1 MADPSDYRSAL
12 KLGQRAFRHAA
23 SRGDYPY
30 LPVLDDFVAS
40 EQMAQ
45 RAHLGLM
52 HIPTEHI
59 VGTRAVGRTTA
70 FASNFMP
77 LMSEN
82 SEFAIKW
89 ERLCEAHLDEGIR
102 DPVKVYEYLNRYYVE
117 EGNKRVS
124 VLKYFGAPSVYA
136 NVIRVLPKDLDDHP
150 IYKEYLEFYAHS
162 RVNYLEFSRPGG
174 YLRIQ
179 ELLGKKPGTRW
190 TEEDRQDFEGAFY
203 SFRAA
208 FEAEGGADVDATIGD
223 AMLAYLE
230 IFGYATLRTE
240 TIAQIRIS
248 LEKIW
253 EEIVLVEEEQPIEVK
268 VAPEEGDAKRLSVPF
283 LKPTPKV
290 LKVAFVHDETPE
302 LSGWT
307 YGHELGREYVQ
318 QVFQD
323 AIETRAYFDALDG
336 NPLTVI
342 EEAIDDGCTM
352 IFTTSPRLLPA
363 SLTAAVEHPKAT
375 ILNCSINQQHRYIRT
390 YYPRM
395 YEAKFIAGI
404 IAGALA
410 GTSDVGY
417 ICNYPIPGQV
427 AGINGFA
434 LGVACANPFAKVH
447 LEWSSLKDCEGVPEA
462 EERLIREGIW
472 ILSSQDQKCLADRD
486 GAAFGLTL
494 LTEGG
499 AVNLAQPMWYWG
511 AYYETLIRQNRD
523 RSLQTEYDTT
533 SRAVNYFWG
542 MSAGVVGMRYSD
554 EVPDATMK
562 LAKMLERGICAGLL
576 KPFRGP
582 LKAQGGR
589 EIISVD
595 QALSAGQ
602 IINMDWLNENV
613 VGAIPTWNELSD
625 IAKATVGIA
634 GVLAG

>member
-1 MADPSDYRSAL
+1 MAESSDYRSAL
-12 KLGQRAFRHAA
+12 RLGQRAFRRAVSQGRH
-23 SRGDYPY
+23 PY
-30 LPVLDDFVAS
+30 LPVLDDFLTG

-59 VGTRAVGRTTA
+59 VGTRAAGRTTA
-70 FASNFMP
+70 FARNFMP
-77 LMSEN
+77 LMAEN
-82 SEFAIKW
+82 TEFALKW

-124 VLKYFGAPSVYA
+124 VLKYFGSPSVYA
-136 NVIRVLPKDLDDHP
+136 NVTRVVPQNLDDHP
-150 IYKEYLEFYAHS
+150 IYKEYLQFYAAT
-162 RVNYLEFSRPGG
+162 RVNYLEFSRLGG

-190 TEEDRQDFEGAFY
+190 TDDDRREFEGAFY

-240 TIAQIRIS
+240 TIAQIRVS

-253 EEIVLVEEEQPIEVK
+253 EEIVLIEEEQPVDVK
-268 VAPEEGDAKRLSVPF
+268 LAPGEGEAKRLGVPF
-283 LKPTPKV
+283 IKTSPKL
-290 LKVAFVHDETPE
+290 LKVAFIHDETPE

-323 AIETRAYFDALDG
+323 AIETSAYFDALDG

-342 EEAIDDGCTM
+342 EEAIGDGNTI
-352 IFTTSPRLLPA
+352 IFTTSPRLLPS
-363 SLTAAVEHPKAT
+363 SLTAAVEHPKVT

-395 YEAKFIAGI
+395 YEAKFIAGV

-410 GTSDVGY
+410 GTDDVGY
-417 ICNYPIPGQV
+417 ICDYPIPGQI
-427 AGINGFA
+427 AGINGFS
-434 LGVACANPFAKVH
+434 LGVACANPFAKVR
-447 LEWSSLKDCEGVPEA
+447 LAWSSLKDVDGVEGA
-462 EERLIREGIW
+462 ERRLTEEGIW
-472 ILSSQDQKCLADRD
+472 LVSSQDQTRLRERD

-494 LTEGG
+494 LGENG

-511 AYYETLIRQNRD
+511 SYYETLIRQSRD
-523 RSLQTEYDTT
+523 RSLQTEYDLTN
-533 SRAVNYFWG
+533 RAVNYFWG

-554 EVPDATMK
+554 EIPAATMK
-562 LAKMLERGICAGLL
+562 LAKMLEHGIRAGLL

-582 LKAQGGR
+582 LTAQDGR
-589 EIISVD
+589 EIIDSE

-613 VGAIPTWNELSD
+613 EGSIPRWDELSEC
-625 IAKATVGIA
+625 AKATVGIA
-634 GVLAG
+634 GVLSG

>member
-12 KLGQRAFRHAA
+12 KLGQRSFRRAT
-23 SRGDYPY
+23 SQGRYPY
-30 LPVLDDFVAS
+30 LPVLDDFVSS
-40 EQMAQ
+40 EEMAE

-70 FASNFMP
+70 FARNFMP
-77 LMSEN
+77 LMPET
-82 SEFAIKW
+82 SEFALKW

-102 DPVKVYEYLNRYYVE
+102 DPVKAYEYLNRYYVE

-136 NVIRVLPKDLDDHP
+136 NVTRVLPADLEDHP
-150 IYKEYLEFYAHS
+150 IYREYLEFYAAT

-179 ELLGKKPGTRW
+179 ELLGKRPGTRW
-190 TEEDRQDFEGAFY
+190 TEEDRLEFEGAFY

-230 IFGYATLRTE
+230 IFGYSTLRTE
-240 TIAQIRIS
+240 TIAQTRIK

-253 EEIVLVEEEQPIEVK
+253 EEIVLVEEEQPVDVK
-268 VAPEEGDAKRLSVPF
+268 LTPEESDAKHLSVPF
-283 LKPTPKV
+283 IKTSPKV
-290 LKVAFVHDETPE
+290 LKVAFIHDETPE

-307 YGHELGREYVQ
+307 YGHELGREYAQ

-323 AIETRAYFDALDG
+323 AIETSAYFDALDG
-336 NPLTVI
+336 NPLEVI
-342 EEAIDDGCTM
+342 ERAIGDGCTM
-352 IFTTSPRLLPA
+352 VFTTSPRLLPA
-363 SLTAAVEHPKAT
+363 SLTAAVEHPRAT
-375 ILNCSINQQHRYIRT
+375 IFNCSINQQHRYIRT

-410 GTSDVGY
+410 GGEDVGY
-417 ICNYPIPGQV
+417 ICNYPIPGQL
-427 AGINGFA
+427 AGINAFA
-434 LGVACANPFAKVH
+434 LGAACANPFAKVR
-447 LEWSSLKDCEGVPEA
+447 LEWSSLKDEKGVQGA
-462 EERLIREGIW
+462 EERLVAQGIS
-472 ILSSQDQKCLADRD
+472 IISSQDQTSLAERD
-486 GAAFGLTL
+486 GAAFGLTH
-494 LTEGG
+494 LTPGG

-511 AYYETLIRQNRD
+511 SYYETLIR
-523 RSLQTEYDTT
+523 RSQDKSLTAEYRTT
-533 SRAVNYFWG
+533 SRALNYFWG
-542 MSAGVVGMRYSD
+542 MSAGVVGMRYSS
-554 EVPDATMK
+554 EIPDATMK
-562 LAKMLERGICAGLL
+562 LAKMLEHGIRAGLL

-582 LKAQGGR
+582 LTAQGGR
-589 EIISVD
+589 EIIPVD
-595 QALSAGQ
+595 EALSARQ

-613 VGAIPTWNELSD
+613 IGAIPAWDELSD
-625 IAKATVGIA
+625 FAKATVGIA